1 MASSKK
7 IQTEGQVL
15 QEGILLKI
23 LQNIVQGRT
32 DKITKLFAE
41 NPRLARATKDLDKA
55 TKSLAKELK
64 KSGIKSFD
72 KRKLIRKPY

>member
-1 MASSKK
+1 MRKNAESGTVISANIIDLLSKSF
-7 IQTEGQVL
+7 
-15 QEGILLKI
+15 
-23 LQNIVQGRT
+23 
-32 DKITKLFAE
+32 TKSHNSKNAELFAE